1 MSTRAESPVAALLR
15 EHGLAD
21 AREDPFPNDG
31 WSGATLTRLVD
42 ATGRAFIL
50 KRSSIE
56 RDWIARATND
66 TAMREVRLA
75 ESAAL
80 LPRPARYPA
89 LGAAVD
95 GSETA
100 ILMPDLSGVL
110 FDWDAPI
117 SVERLDRVLEALA
130 ALHDE
135 PGDAFPAADAWTPWR
150 ERVTLICRSSLERPG
165 AARDAVASR
174 LLPGWDAWDRVAA
187 APARSIVDDLSRD
200 PTPLL
205 HALER
210 ERVGVLH
217 GDLKLA
223 NAGVAPDGAV
233 EMVDWQMAM
242 VAPAAIELGWFLV
255 ANVNA
260 LPLSPE
266 AVLERYWRIRGR
278 EPGREN
284 DLAILVGLLLRGW
297 RKGFDAEAGIAL
309 GSGVSARDDLAW
321 WCERAVEAAASV
333 L

>member
-1 MSTRAESPVAALLR
+1 
-15 EHGLAD
+15 
-21 AREDPFPNDG
+21 
-31 WSGATLTRLVD
+31 LTRLVD
-42 ATGRAFIL
+42 SAGRAFIL
-50 KRSSIE
+50 KRSSFE
-56 RDWIARATND
+56 RDWIARATRD
-66 TAMREVRLA
+66 TTMREARVA
-75 ESAAL
+75 QSSAL
-80 LPRPARYPA
+80 LPLPARYPA
-89 LGAAVD
+89 LGVAVD
-95 GSETA
+95 GGGSA

-117 SVERLDRVLEALA
+117 SVDGLDRVLEALA
-130 ALHDE
+130 ALHDDR
-135 PGDAFPAADAWTPWR
+135 GDAFPAPEPWTPWR

-165 AARDAVASR
+165 PVRDAVASR
-174 LLPGWDAWDRVAA
+174 LLPGWDAWDRVASPA
-187 APARSIVDDLSRD
+187 ARSIVDALSRD

-210 ERVGVLH
+210 EPVGLLH

-223 NAGVAPDGAV
+223 NAGIASDGAV
-233 EMVDWQMAM
+233 EMVDWQMVM

-260 LPLSPE
+260 LPLPPD

-278 EPGREN
+278 QPGRED

-297 RKGFDAEAGIAL
+297 RKGFDAEAGLTL

-321 WCERAVEAAASV
+321 WCERAVEAAARV